1 MNRDDPFGRSLALVD
16 GDLVLESGV
25 VQPLSGKSNLLQA
38 LELSVLTH
46 FGSDIFNTTYGLDV
60 KEVFTQPA
68 SLRLMKELIKV
79 SLVRTLGTDPRVH
92 DVRDVLFPDDPD
104 LPAPLSSAEIAA
116 LKHSRSWSV
125 KVVIET
131 VNAQTETLSLNIGV

>member
-1 MNRDDPFGRSLALVD
+1 MNRDDPFGHSLALVD

-25 VQPLSGKSNLLQA
+25 FLPVSGKSNLLQA
-38 LELSVLTH
+38 LRLRVLTP

-60 KEVFTQPA
+60 KDVFTQAA

-92 DVRDVLFPDDPD
+92 DVRDVLFPDDPGS
-104 LPAPLSSAEIAA
+104 PAPLSEAETVA
-116 LKHSRSWSV
+116 LKRSRSWSV

-131 VNAQTETLSLNIGV
+131 VNAQTETLSLNIRV